1 MVNPEQAVIQ
11 VNKIL
16 GLFREQNW
24 PIYHVRHISI
34 KSRAVFIIPDTAG
47 ADFYKDC
54 SP

>member
-24 PIYHVRHISI
+24 PIYHVLYLLYQTLLVLIFIRIAVLRTEK
-34 KSRAVFIIPDTAG
+34 KS
-47 ADFYKDC
+47 
-54 SP
+54 